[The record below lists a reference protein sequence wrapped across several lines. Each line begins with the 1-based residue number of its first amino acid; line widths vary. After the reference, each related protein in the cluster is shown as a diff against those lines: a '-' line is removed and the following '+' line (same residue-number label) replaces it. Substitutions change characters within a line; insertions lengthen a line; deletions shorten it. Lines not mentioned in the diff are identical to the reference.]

1 MCDVVYPVRAGFQR
15 PADPVNPPGNP
26 NVTWRAIVTSLDEQ
40 LTKYLTDAHA
50 IEEQALVQ
58 MKMAPKIA
66 GDPEIATAFERAP
79 DRNRGA
85 RAG

>member
-1 MCDVVYPVRAGFQR
+1 M
-15 PADPVNPPGNP
+15 
-26 NVTWRAIVTSLDEQ
+26 TSLDEQ

-66 GDPEIATAFERAP
+66 ADPEIAAAFEQHLTETAGHEQLISQRL
-79 DRNRGA
+79 DA
-85 RAG
+85 RDAHPSTVKDSLAK